1 MKIIAFY
8 LPQYHEIP
16 ENNKWWGKGFTEWEN
31 LKKAKPLFK
40 DHNQPRVP
48 YEKKYYNLLD
58 DEVKKWQIQ
67 LAKDNGVYGFCFY
80 HYWFDGHLLLE
91 KPTQQFLQ
99 NKELDIP
106 FCLSWANEPWTKA
119 WVSKSDEILIDQRY
133 GAEKEWKKHFDYL
146 TPYFLDDRY
155 IKNEGK
161 PLFVIYRPN
170 QIECLN
176 DMIDSWQRWAKE
188 IGLPGIDFAYQQIDL
203 DLAENSDTSRF
214 KYNIEFQPIYAL
226 EDLASKSIK
235 KVEVVA
241 KNIDNLFE
249 KIFSFKPS
257 NILMRSVRTY
267 SYDDVWK
274 KVLERKPYD
283 NKCIPGVFIDWDN
296 TPRRG
301 EKGRVFLGAN
311 PGKFKKYMKDMI
323 IKAREDYNKDMIF
336 LTAWNEWSEGCYLE
350 PDEKNKDAYL
360 KAIKEAL
367 IETSEFPYNDW
378 RSDK

>member
-367 IETSEFPYNDW
+367 IETSEFPNNDW

>member
-1 MKIIAFY
+1 MKIISFY

-48 YEKKYYNLLD
+48 YEKKYYNLLN

-99 NKELDIP
+99 NKELNIP

-119 WVSKSDEILIDQRY
+119 WVSKSDEILINQRY
-133 GAEKEWKKHFDYL
+133 GAEKEWKEHFDYL

-161 PLFVIYRPN
+161 PFFVIYRPN

-203 DLAENSDTSRF
+203 DLAENNDTSRF
-214 KYNIEFQPIYAL
+214 EYNIEFQPIYAL
-226 EDLASKSIK
+226 EDLASKSTK
-235 KVEVVA
+235 KVEVLA
-241 KNIDNLFE
+241 KNIDNLFD

-311 PGKFKKYMKDMI
+311 PEKFKKYMKDMI

-350 PDEKNKDAYL
+350 PDEKYKDAYL

-367 IETSEFPYNDW
+367 IETSEFPNNDW
-378 RSDK
+378 RSGK

>member
-1 MKIIAFY
+1 MKIISFY

-119 WVSKSDEILIDQRY
+119 WVSKSDKILIDQRY
-133 GAEKEWKKHFDYL
+133 GAEKEWKEHFDYL

-161 PLFVIYRPN
+161 PFFVIYRPN

-176 DMIDSWQRWAKE
+176 DMIDAWQRWAKE

-226 EDLASKSIK
+226 EDLASKSTK
-235 KVEVVA
+235 KLEFVA
-241 KNIDNLFE
+241 KKIDNLFE
-249 KIFSFKPS
+249 KTFSFKPS

-274 KVLERKPYD
+274 KVLERKPYN
-283 NKCIPGVFIDWDN
+283 NKCIPGVFTDWDN
-296 TPRRG
+296 TPRRK

-311 PGKFKKYMKDMI
+311 PEKFKKYMKDMI
-323 IKAREDYNKDMIF
+323 IKAREEYNKDMIF

-367 IETSEFPYNDW
+367 IETSEFPNNDW